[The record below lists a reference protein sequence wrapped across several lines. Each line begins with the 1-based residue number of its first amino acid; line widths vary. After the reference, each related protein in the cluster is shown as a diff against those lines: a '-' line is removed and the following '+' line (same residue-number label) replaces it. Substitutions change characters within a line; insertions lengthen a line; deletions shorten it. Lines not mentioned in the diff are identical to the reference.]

1 MAGGVSEALRR
12 MEIEA
17 THAWVVWILSLTI
30 PSVSLAATMFL
41 LASEA
46 VFGVSMVLGFVGV
59 LAPLVI
65 GFALAVRVDRA
76 PLWVR
81 LLWASLPWPIV
92 AIQVVV
98 FVVLAVVTLGPPV
111 GA

>member
-1 MAGGVSEALRR
+1 MR
-12 MEIEA
+12 MEIEP
-17 THAWVVWILSLTI
+17 THAWVVWILSLMI
-30 PSVSLAATMFL
+30 PSVSLAGNL
-41 LASEA
+41 LLFAWEA
-46 VFGVSMVLGFVGV
+46 VSGLGMILGLLGV

-65 GFALAVRVDRA
+65 GFAMAVRVDRA

-98 FVVLAVVTLGPPV
+98 FAVMVVMTMGPPLQD
-111 GA
+111 

>member
-1 MAGGVSEALRR
+1 MVGGVSKALRR
-12 MEIEA
+12 MEIEP
-17 THAWVVWILSLTI
+17 THAWVVWILSLMI
-30 PSVSLAATMFL
+30 PSVSLGATLLFL
-41 LASEA
+41 AFDVDSA
-46 VFGVSMVLGFVGV
+46 VSMILAFLGV

-98 FVVLAVVTLGPPV
+98 FAVLGVITLGPPV